1 MRKKGKSAQPNTGKR
16 DTPHAKAS
24 EPTQRRKPLGSK
36 SGSQKRKNLD
46 RLGRDCRDTNYSL
59 AENLEQ
65 CRQKGEIYQRYVRR
79 SHRALYEALLP
90 IYKATIEA
98 RANDGVDELR
108 SKIISL
114 YDHKATRASIL
125 HSMMISVYLAIDPK
139 TASTYG
145 AALDFAQAKGIK
157 LNQLITF
164 LKEEGGV
171 YECADELSDLDLKKK
186 SRRKAKEITDE
197 AVLPITFSDHKISK
211 IKLGPGH
218 SKIYRRALKM
228 GEMELTMTGPLE
240 QDGTMLVEDFKARP
254 TEASKAILRE
264 ISKTPMPKSALRKRV
279 QTWIDTGR

>member
-1 MRKKGKSAQPNTGKR
+1 MKKNGKSAKPNTGER
-16 DTPHAKAS
+16 GTSRAKAS

-36 SGSQKRKNLD
+36 SGSQKRKNH
-46 RLGRDCRDTNYSL
+46 RLARDHRDTNYSL
-59 AENLEQ
+59 DANLEQ
-65 CRQKGEIYQRYVRR
+65 CRQKGEKYQKIARR
-79 SHRALYEALLP
+79 SHRALYEALVP
-90 IYKATIEA
+90 IYKATVEA
-98 RANDGVDELR
+98 HANDGVDELR

-240 QDGTMLVEDFKARP
+240 QDGTMLVKHFKARP
-254 TEASKAILRE
+254 TEASKAILRGILE
-264 ISKTPMPKSALRKRV
+264 TPMPISALRRRA
-279 QTWIDTGR
+279 QIWADTGR